1 MATIPYSPGEASKPY
16 ATADVGKSPYFAGSR
31 VPDLRILIVVSPTCR
46 ETRPEYNVVQEV
58 ESRADARGGDLFLR
72 VGASRSRHV
81 EGAVMIDLL
90 DFVSLSLLPSW
101 CWRVAADWLRNG
113 DAPAVVSRRLIAACA
128 EVSKSDPPDV
138 RAIAAHAIQRA
149 SASSIAGIPWS
160 APSYPVALTTITD
173 PPPVLWTRGCLDAL
187 SVPAVAIVGSR
198 AASPYGLAVA
208 GQLAADLAARGLAI
222 VSGLARGVD
231 SAAHRGALSAGGV
244 TIAVLGS
251 GVDVVYP
258 PEHAPLAA
266 DIDETGA
273 VVSELVPGTRPLQWF
288 FPMRNRIISGLSRA
302 VVVIEAGE
310 KSGSLITARCAL
322 DQGRDVLAVPGNIL
336 SGRNRGAH
344 ALLRDGAK
352 IVESADDI
360 LEELG
365 LATVSGA
372 AEGGAD
378 RGQATPDA
386 AVDPVLGCLVPGEAS
401 ALDEIAERSGVRTP
415 RLLPRLFELELQG
428 LVRRAGGG
436 RFMRTDRTC

>member
-1 MATIPYSPGEASKPY
+1 MT
-16 ATADVGKSPYFAGSR
+16 
-31 VPDLRILIVVSPTCR
+31 
-46 ETRPEYNVVQEV
+46 
-58 ESRADARGGDLFLR
+58 
-72 VGASRSRHV
+72 
-81 EGAVMIDLL
+81 DLL
-90 DFVSLSLLPSW
+90 DFVSLSLLPPW
-101 CWRVAADWLRNG
+101 CWRVAADWLRSG
-113 DAPAVVSRRLIAACA
+113 DASGDVARRLIAACA
-128 EVSKSDPPDV
+128 EDARGDSPDV
-138 RAIAAHAIQRA
+138 SSSALGAIHRAGAASIAA
-149 SASSIAGIPWS
+149 IPWS
-160 APSYPVALTTITD
+160 APSYPIALTTITD
-173 PPPVLWTRGCLDAL
+173 PPPVLWTRGRVDAL

-258 PEHAPLAA
+258 PEHASLAA
-266 DIDETGA
+266 DIDATGA

-288 FPMRNRIISGLSRA
+288 FPLRNRIISGLSRA

-322 DQGRDVLAVPGNIL
+322 EQGRDVLAVPGNIL

-372 AEGGAD
+372 PEDGAEHGLE
-378 RGQATPDA
+378 ATPGA
-386 AVDPVLGCLVPGEAS
+386 AIDPVLRCLVPGEAS
-401 ALDEIAERSGVRTP
+401 DLDEIAERSGVKTP

-428 LVRRAGGG
+428 FVRRAGGG
-436 RFMRTDRTC
+436 RFVRIDRTC